1 MSRETVAKSQSPAR
15 ASARSAL
22 TKTITTTTKT
32 TSSSSSALTG
42 SSVFGSRA
50 ATAYTSAAASLSGA
64 DSSGVSSLGGRT
76 TAALRGAGDYTDS
89 ASAEADLR
97 RRSYLTTTTQVCVI
111 GICVSVAVVCGAYD
125 QVPVIG
131 PITNPIFDFALLV
144 TLQNTEIAL
153 NHDFHP

>member
-1 MSRETVAKSQSPAR
+1 MAKSQSPAR

-32 TSSSSSALTG
+32 TSSPSSAALTG

-50 ATAYTSAAASLSGA
+50 ASAYTSAAASLSGA
-64 DSSGVSSLGGRT
+64 DSSGVSSLSGRT

-97 RRSYLTTTTQVCVI
+97 RRSYLTSTTQVRVI

-131 PITNPIFDFALLV
+131 PITKPIFDFALFV
-144 TLQNTEIAL
+144 TLQNTDIAL
-153 NHDFHP
+153 NHHFHP

>member
-32 TSSSSSALTG
+32 TSSSSALTG

-64 DSSGVSSLGGRT
+64 DSSGVSSLSGRT
-76 TAALRGAGDYTDS
+76 TEALRGAGDYTDS

-97 RRSYLTTTTQVCVI
+97 RRSYLTTTTQVRVI

-131 PITNPIFDFALLV
+131 PITKPIFDFALIV
-144 TLQNTEIAL
+144 TLQNTDIAL
-153 NHDFHP
+153 NHHFHP

>member
-64 DSSGVSSLGGRT
+64 DSSGVSSLSGRT
-76 TAALRGAGDYTDS
+76 TAALRGGGDYTDS
-89 ASAEADLR
+89 ASVEADLR
-97 RRSYLTTTTQVCVI
+97 RRSYLTTATQVRVI

-131 PITNPIFDFALLV
+131 PITKPIFDFALFV
-144 TLQNTEIAL
+144 TLQNTDIAL
-153 NHDFHP
+153 NHHFHP